1 MNSVRLMHS
10 KNDSSTALSISLK
23 AVKKSFYASIGEIVF
38 GMEDG
43 TVTIFGLV
51 AGVAITADSSTQVLL
66 AGATGAISSAIS
78 MMCGVFLD
86 LQSDHDQERIKNKK
100 RFVQIQNEPEIA
112 ADHFLLKLSDAGIS
126 QQTISAIQSEIVDDT
141 KKLIVLD
148 SAFDTQ
154 DSDTPNSPFVHA
166 TWMFISNLLSALT
179 PVIAFAFLPLAQARW
194 ISLLMTLA
202 LLLLLGF
209 GRAKIGQRAVYPT
222 MIQTVGVAGFAAVGG
237 VVIGQ
242 LITRSIS

>member
-1 MNSVRLMHS
+1 M
-10 KNDSSTALSISLK
+10 ALSLDLK
-23 AVKKSFYASIGEIVF
+23 TIKRSFYASIGEIVF

-51 AGVAITADSSTQVLL
+51 AGVAITANSSTQVLL

-100 RFVQIQNEPEIA
+100 RFAQIQNEPGKA

-126 QQTISAIQSEIVDDT
+126 EQTIYIIQSEIVGDT
-141 KKLIVLD
+141 KKLIALD
-148 SAFDTQ
+148 SVFDMQ
-154 DSDTPNSPFVHA
+154 DSDTTDSPIIHA
-166 TWMFISNLLSALT
+166 CWMFISNGLSALT
-179 PVIAFAFLPLAQARW
+179 PVIAFAFWPLATARW

-209 GRAKIGQRAVYPT
+209 GRAKIGQRAIYPT
-222 MIQTVGVAGFAAVGG
+222 VIQTVGIASFAAAGG
-237 VVIGQ
+237 VIIGQ
-242 LITRSIS
+242 LISRSFS